1 MLHKSHSDVT
11 QLPWQHF
18 ECKENALKCKHYLMR
33 PTYYVRTPTCTCTCA
48 HTCTC
53 THTHYHTHTRVNSE
67 LSQSLS
73 TILSALFH
81 TPASSCCHHNSV
93 HTQINQ
99 SFNSYHGNLN
109 RRIRLHIKPYNI
121 TVKADNCI
129 DQGLPLYQCKRISL
143 PKPQTLIA
151 DNGAIKHFL
160 LLGTLCG

>member
-1 MLHKSHSDVT
+1 MATLRMQRECLKMQTLPHETYVLRTHSHV
-11 QLPWQHF
+11 HM
-18 ECKENALKCKHYLMR
+18 HMR
-33 PTYYVRTPTCTCTCA
+33 
-48 HTCTC
+48 
-53 THTHYHTHTRVNSE
+53 THVHMHTHTLPHTHTVST
-67 LSQSLS
+67 LSYHSLS